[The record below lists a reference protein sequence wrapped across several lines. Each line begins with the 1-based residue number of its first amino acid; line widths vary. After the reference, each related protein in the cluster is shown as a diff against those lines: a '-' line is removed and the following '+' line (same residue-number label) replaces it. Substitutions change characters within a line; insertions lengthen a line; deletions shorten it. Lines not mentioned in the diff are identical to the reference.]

1 MKDHFTIFWRSILAG
16 ICIGL
21 GGAIFLKLGGVI
33 GACMFAFGLLTVVHF
48 KLPLYTGTAG
58 FIELNKFSEYMIM
71 LYILFGNI
79 FGCILLSYMN
89 INGIDG
95 TEVIQSRLD
104 AGYLQSFLNA
114 IGCGLIMT
122 LIVQAARDYKTE
134 IRDEWGNILTKGRDK
149 NLLLILF
156 GIPLFILLGFYHSIA
171 DAFYMM
177 VTPEK
182 LRNEYFLTYWIIVAG
197 NFVGCN
203 IPRFFKYKLD

>member
-1 MKDHFTIFWRSILAG
+1 MKDSFNIFIRSILAG

-21 GGAIFLKLGGVI
+21 GGAIFIKLGGVI

-58 FIELNKFSEYMIM
+58 FIKLNKLEEYKKMFI
-71 LYILFGNI
+71 ILFGNI
-79 FGCILLSYMN
+79 LGCILLSYMN
-89 INGIDG
+89 IKGIDG
-95 TEVIQSRLD
+95 SSIIQSRLD

-122 LIVQAARDYKTE
+122 LIVQ
-134 IRDEWGNILTKGRDK
+134 GGRDK

-171 DAFYMM
+171 DAYYMM
-177 VTPEK
+177 VTPEN
-182 LRNEYFLTYWIIVAG
+182 LRNDYLLTYLIIVAG

-203 IPRFFKYKLD
+203 VPRLLKYENT

>member
-1 MKDHFTIFWRSILAG
+1 MNKDIFTIFIRSILAG

-21 GGAIFLKLGGVI
+21 GGAIFIKLGGVI

-58 FIELNKFSEYMIM
+58 FIELDKFTEYTKM
-71 LYILFGNI
+71 LHILLGNI
-79 FGCILLSYMN
+79 IGCIILAQIFDPAQYDGSAIIQN
-89 INGIDG
+89 RID
-95 TEVIQSRLD
+95 T
-104 AGYLQSFLNA
+104 GYVQSFLNA

-122 LIVQAARDYKTE
+122 LIVQ
-134 IRDEWGNILTKGRDK
+134 GGRDK

-156 GIPLFILLGFYHSIA
+156 GIPVFILLGFYHSIA

-177 VTPEK
+177 VTPMD
-182 LRNEYFLTYWIIVAG
+182 LRNEYFVTYWIIVLG

-203 IPRFFKYKLD
+203 IPRLFKYKIE

>member
-1 MKDHFTIFWRSILAG
+1 MKNSFDIFIRSILAG

-21 GGAIFLKLGGVI
+21 GGAIFIKLGGVI

-58 FIELNKFSEYMIM
+58 FIELNKFKEYEKMVI
-71 LYILFGNI
+71 ILFGNI
-79 FGCILLSYMN
+79 LGCILLSYMN
-89 INGIDG
+89 IKGIDG
-95 TEVIQSRLD
+95 SNIIQSRLD
-104 AGYLQSFLNA
+104 TSYLQCLLNA

-122 LIVQAARDYKTE
+122 LIVQ
-134 IRDEWGNILTKGRDK
+134 GGRDK

-177 VTPEK
+177 VTPEE
-182 LRNEYFLTYWIIVAG
+182 LRNMFFGRYWIIVLG
-197 NFVGCN
+197 NFIGCN
-203 IPRFFKYKLD
+203 IPRLLKYNQN